1 MEIYLAPPK
10 SLVAIVV
17 VCALSAAALW
27 IGRTPSATP
36 AVGADNPSL
45 DSRAPSPLEAN
56 VAVTVPVSPMN
67 GAHRK

>member
-1 MEIYLAPPK
+1 MEIYLSPRK

-27 IGRTPSATP
+27 VGRKPTAAA

-45 DSRAPSPLEAN
+45 DSRA
-56 VAVTVPVSPMN
+56 
-67 GAHRK
+67 HRK